1 MCIFG
6 AMAMQEKLLT
16 TKEVAE
22 ILRCGIP
29 SVRLYIKKGK
39 FKRLVFI
46 GKQFLIYESSVEEF
60 LKNHDPMDPKIRID

>member
-6 AMAMQEKLLT
+6 ALAMQDKLLT

-22 ILRCGIP
+22 ILRCGVET
-29 SVRLYIKKGK
+29 VRLYIKKGK
-39 FKRLVFI
+39 FKRVTFV

-60 LKNHDPMDPKIRID
+60 LKNHDPMNFKVRID